1 MSATNDAILLRINK
15 QDQVRA
21 LQDLGFTNVTNN
33 TPLSEIA
40 EYIRWAGGLRD
51 LRIACVHIKQ
61 SGVPSC
67 IVLHVLEVCAIP
79 TEFECIATRRTDTV
93 CGCDNELSFTSTDI
107 HTYLAILRFSI
118 GRHGVP
124 VLANEVVDASIG
136 YFYTG

>member
-51 LRIACVHIKQ
+51 LRIACVKISEEKRSLPMAAEQ
-61 SGVPSC
+61 RNSGVSVFWGKRIC
-67 IVLHVLEVCAIP
+67 IKK
-79 TEFECIATRRTDTV
+79 
-93 CGCDNELSFTSTDI
+93 FT
-107 HTYLAILRFSI
+107 LK
-118 GRHGVP
+118 
-124 VLANEVVDASIG
+124 
-136 YFYTG
+136 